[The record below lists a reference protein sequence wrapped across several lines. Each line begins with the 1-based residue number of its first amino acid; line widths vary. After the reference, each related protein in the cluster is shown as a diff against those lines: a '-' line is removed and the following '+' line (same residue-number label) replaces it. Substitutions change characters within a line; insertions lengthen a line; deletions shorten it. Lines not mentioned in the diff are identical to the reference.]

1 MPLSE
6 SSHLGLFKEDMEDFG
21 HISYEN
27 SQDILKKSSMAI
39 ITSGTA
45 TLEAALLFTPCI
57 AVYKTN
63 WVSFLLI
70 KRLLHID
77 SFSLPNL
84 ILGKKILPELLQ
96 SEVTIEKIISSVN
109 LLEDR
114 GFEFY
119 RNEFNFI
126 KEKLKAGGADKA
138 SVEVLK
144 LLN

>member
-1 MPLSE
+1 MKISRY
-6 SSHLGLFKEDMEDFG
+6 FKEIFYG
-21 HISYEN
+21 NNYIWN
-27 SQDILKKSSMAI
+27 SNLRGRLI
-39 ITSGTA
+39 IHS
-45 TLEAALLFTPCI
+45 CI
-57 AVYKTN
+57 AGVYKTN
-63 WVSFLLI
+63 WLSYLLI
-70 KRLLHID
+70 KPLLQID

-96 SEVTIEKIISSVN
+96 SEATIEKIISSVN

-114 GFEFY
+114 GFESY
-119 RNEFNFI
+119 RNEFNCI

>member
-1 MPLSE
+1 
-6 SSHLGLFKEDMEDFG
+6 
-21 HISYEN
+21 
-27 SQDILKKSSMAI
+27 MAI

-45 TLEAALLFTPCI
+45 TLEAALSFTPCI

-63 WVSFLLI
+63 WLSYLLI
-70 KRLLHID
+70 KPFLQID
-77 SFSLPNL
+77 YFSLPNL

-96 SEVTIEKIISSVN
+96 SEATLEKIISSVN

-114 GFEFY
+114 GLEFY
-119 RNEFNFI
+119 RNEFTFI
-126 KEKLKAGGADKA
+126 KDTLKAGGADKA